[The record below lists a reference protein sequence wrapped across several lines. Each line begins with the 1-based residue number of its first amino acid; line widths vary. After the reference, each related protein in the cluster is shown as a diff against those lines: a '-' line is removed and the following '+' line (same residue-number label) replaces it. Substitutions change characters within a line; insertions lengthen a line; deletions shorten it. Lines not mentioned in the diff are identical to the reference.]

1 MKYYNN
7 LEEFN
12 TKSSFLKIKYNLN
25 VIIRFAFKIITILL
39 VFKLIR
45 QTKHYISSLQSR
57 II

>member
-7 LEEFN
+7 LEEFH

-25 VIIRFAFKIITILL
+25 VIITFAFKIITILL
-39 VFKLIR
+39 VFKLIS
-45 QTKHYISSLQSR
+45 QTKHYILSLQSR